1 MKIDVHNHA
10 IPETAVDLL
19 RSDPVYRTQIEGDRV
34 SGGNH
39 VSFTLFASF
48 RDPDAKLAELESK
61 RLDAAV
67 VSAAPPLFFYDVAS
81 EAGEAIARATNRGLA
96 EFAAAHPDRYRWMAH
111 VPMAAPARAAAVLE
125 EAIGAG
131 AVGVEIG
138 TSVAGRR
145 LDEPEFEPFWAAAE
159 RLQTPVMLHPAYLEP
174 NRGLDS
180 FYLQNVIGNQLET
193 TIAIERLI
201 ASGLLSRHPRLKVVL
216 VHAGGYFPF
225 QAGRLRHA
233 TTVRPELESAPADP
247 WSFRG
252 QVVVD
257 TITHDPDALTYL
269 VSRMGAENVVM
280 GTDLPFDMASPQP
293 VSELEQAVD
302 AGTARTIAEDNP
314 TRLYRFDD

>member
-10 IPETAVDLL
+10 IPDAALELL
-19 RSDPVYRTQIEGDRV
+19 RSDPAYRTQIDGDRI

-39 VSFTLFASF
+39 VNFTLMASF

-61 RLDAAV
+61 RLEAAV
-67 VSAAPPLFFYDVAS
+67 VSVAPPLFFYEVGP
-81 EAGEAIARATNRGLA
+81 EAGEAIAKATNQGLR
-96 EFAAAHPDRYRWMAH
+96 EFAAAHPDHYRWMAH
-111 VPMAAPARAAAVLE
+111 VPMADPGRAAAVLE

-159 RLQTPVMLHPAYLEP
+159 RLQTPVMLHPAYNEP
-174 NRGLDS
+174 HRGLDQ

-193 TIAIERLI
+193 TTAIERLI
-201 ASGLLSRHPRLKVVL
+201 ASGLLGRHPRLKVVL
-216 VHAGGYFPF
+216 VHAGGYYPF

-257 TITHDPDALTYL
+257 TITHDRDALAYL
-269 VSRMGAENVVM
+269 VSRMGAENVVL
-280 GTDLPFDMASPQP
+280 GTDLPFDMAPPQP
-293 VSELEQAVD
+293 VNELDQALD
-302 AGTARTIAEDNP
+302 AATARTIAEDNP
-314 TRLYRFDD
+314 ARLYRFVD

>member
-10 IPETAVDLL
+10 IPDAALELL
-19 RSDPVYRTQIEGDRV
+19 RSDPAYRTQIDGDRI

-39 VSFTLFASF
+39 VNFTLMASF

-61 RLDAAV
+61 RLEAAV
-67 VSAAPPLFFYDVAS
+67 VSVAPPLFFYEVGP
-81 EAGEAIARATNRGLA
+81 EAGEAIAKATNQGLR

-111 VPMAAPARAAAVLE
+111 VPMADPARAATVLE

-159 RLQTPVMLHPAYLEP
+159 RLQTPVMLHPAYNEP
-174 NRGLDS
+174 HRGLDQ

-193 TIAIERLI
+193 TTAIERLI
-201 ASGLLSRHPRLKVVL
+201 ASGLLGRHPRLRVVL
-216 VHAGGYFPF
+216 VHAGGYYPF

-257 TITHDPDALTYL
+257 TITHDRDALAYL
-269 VSRMGAENVVM
+269 VSRMGAENVVL
-280 GTDLPFDMASPQP
+280 GTDLPFDMAPPQP
-293 VSELEQAVD
+293 VNELDQALD
-302 AGTARTIAEDNP
+302 AATARTIAEDNP
-314 TRLYRFDD
+314 ARLYRFVE

>member
-10 IPETAVDLL
+10 IPDAALELL
-19 RSDPVYRTQIEGDRV
+19 RSDPAYRTQIDGDRI

-39 VSFTLFASF
+39 VNFTLMASF

-61 RLDAAV
+61 RLEAAV
-67 VSAAPPLFFYDVAS
+67 VSVAPPLFFYEVGP
-81 EAGEAIARATNRGLA
+81 EAGEAIAKATNQGLR

-111 VPMAAPARAAAVLE
+111 VPMADPARAAAVLE

-159 RLQTPVMLHPAYLEP
+159 RLQTPVMLHPAYNEP
-174 NRGLDS
+174 HRGLDQ

-193 TIAIERLI
+193 TTAIERLI
-201 ASGLLSRHPRLKVVL
+201 ASGLLGRHPRLKVVL
-216 VHAGGYFPF
+216 VHAGGYYPF

-257 TITHDPDALTYL
+257 TITHDRDALAYL
-269 VSRMGAENVVM
+269 VSRMGAENVVL
-280 GTDLPFDMASPQP
+280 GTDLPFDMAPPQP
-293 VSELEQAVD
+293 VNELDQALD
-302 AGTARTIAEDNP
+302 AATARTIAEDNP
-314 TRLYRFDD
+314 ARLYRFVD